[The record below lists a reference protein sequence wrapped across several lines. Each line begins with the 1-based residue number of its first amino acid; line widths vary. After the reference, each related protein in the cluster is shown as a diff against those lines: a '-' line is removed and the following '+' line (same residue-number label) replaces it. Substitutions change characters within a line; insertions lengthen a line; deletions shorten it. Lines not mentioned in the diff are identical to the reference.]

1 MSSTRNLK
9 CGSGVDVCFTERVS
23 NKNQSVVAAVASQ
36 DELTVI
42 SDQTQSS
49 QSWLLVPRKRT
60 LLVCAFVRLFL
71 GKGRSYLTQRAN
83 QTKLQTQIFFFF
95 TFSKESEKAELTN
108 GTQGQK

>member
-23 NKNQSVVAAVASQ
+23 HKNQSVVAAVASQ

-42 SDQTQSS
+42 SDQT

-83 QTKLQTQIFFFF
+83 QTKLQTQIFFSF